1 MTVCDSDG
9 LFVPPGA
16 NVCCW
21 QDELLV
27 VKDKV
32 VLEIVDLV
40 KWLVDE
46 DDDDVVSALMT
57 SRAARSL
64 NTDR

>member
-1 MTVCDSDG
+1 
-9 LFVPPGA
+9 
-16 NVCCW
+16 
-21 QDELLV
+21 V

-46 DDDDVVSALMT
+46 DDDDAISALMT
-57 SRAARSL
+57 SRAASSL

>member
-1 MTVCDSDG
+1 
-9 LFVPPGA
+9 
-16 NVCCW
+16 
-21 QDELLV
+21 V